1 MKRPSGDND
10 GSNSGQGDR
19 VRRLSW
25 VPSASTDQTS
35 WKSSKTIR
43 PESDVRSIGD
53 SARASLDGDMT
64 PGDPA
69 GPSSAAPE
77 QLASK
82 KKVRRRV
89 VVRIPLLNREQAS
102 RSVRA
107 AQGEACRGPE
117 DSCALPD
124 RVQDP
129 RS

>member
-53 SARASLDGDMT
+53 SARASSVGDMT

-77 QLASK
+77 QPASK
-82 KKVRRRV
+82 TKLRRRV
-89 VVRIPLLNREQAS
+89 VVRMPLLNRDQGS
-102 RSVRA
+102 RSVSSGSGRSFP
-107 AQGEACRGPE
+107 GPE

-124 RVQDP
+124 RVQD
-129 RS
+129 